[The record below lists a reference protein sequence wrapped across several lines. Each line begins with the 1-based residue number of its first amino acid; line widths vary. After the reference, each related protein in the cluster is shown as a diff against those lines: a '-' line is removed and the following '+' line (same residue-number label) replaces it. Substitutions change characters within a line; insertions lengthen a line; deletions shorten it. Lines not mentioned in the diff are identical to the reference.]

1 MKLQKK
7 QIVSSNSIGKQ
18 LLDFLDDRT
27 GYRGAL
33 HELLFERVP
42 GGARWRYVWGSTLVF
57 AFVVQVITGVVL
69 WSSYSAGA
77 QSAWE
82 SVHWIQHEM
91 SGGWLV
97 RGIHHV
103 MAQAMVIL
111 LALHLMQIVIDGAYR
126 APREVNFWL
135 GLVLMMLV
143 LGMALTGYLLPW
155 DQRGYWST
163 RVATNLAGLLPL
175 IGPSVQQVVIGG
187 SDYGHLTL
195 TRFFALHAGIWPG
208 TLVAMLV
215 LHLTLFRKHG
225 LCAKQ
230 PIRKP
235 DAMFWPDQ
243 VFCDAVACLGVLA
256 VVLGVILLPA
266 LRAMLEG
273 RPIDPGELGAE
284 LGAPADPSQPYAA
297 ARPEW
302 YFLFLFQFLKVFEGW
317 GASGEFLGAILI
329 PGLTMGFMFLMPII
343 GRWNLGHRFNILFT
357 SSLLIGIGLLTAMA
371 YNEDYVALWTDSS
384 SFSDVKDLLEKTGN
398 DPKKIAEAFDSD
410 VQKIAAFN
418 KRSHHYES
426 FLRSEAFLAAVA
438 QASVDGHRA
447 IELAGRPERI
457 PPSGALDLIRQDPL
471 TQGPRLFEQHCA
483 SCHSHV
489 DPASAQAKTKMS
501 KASAANLYG
510 FGSVA
515 WMQGLLDPAEVD
527 GPAYF
532 GNTSHNH
539 GDMVNFVKNDLS
551 DTSAWSSEDIRAVIV
566 AMAAEANVYDTGIPE
581 SDISLIERGR
591 ALISDENRCGSCHD
605 FGINEVNPNMA
616 PDLVGWGSREWLIGI
631 ITNPAHE
638 KFYGTQNDRMPSFGV
653 TTDGAIPRLS
663 LSQIELVVDWIRGQW
678 YRSRSSN
685 PSAHHASEK

>member
-7 QIVSSNSIGKQ
+7 QIISSNSIGKH

-103 MAQAMVIL
+103 MAQAMVVL

-195 TRFFALHAGIWPG
+195 TRFFALHAGILPG

-329 PGLTMGFMFLMPII
+329 PGLTMGVMFLMPII

-418 KRSHHYES
+418 KRSHRYES

-438 QASVDGHRA
+438 QASFDGHRA

-483 SCHSHV
+483 TCHSHV

-532 GNTSHNH
+532 GNTSHNN

-616 PDLVGWGSREWLIGI
+616 PDLIGWGSREWLIGI

>member
-195 TRFFALHAGIWPG
+195 TRFFALHAGILPG

-329 PGLTMGFMFLMPII
+329 PGLTMGVMFLMPII

-418 KRSHHYES
+418 KRSHRYES

-438 QASVDGHRA
+438 QASVDGDRA

-515 WMQGLLDPAEVD
+515 WMQGLLDPAAVD

-532 GNTSHNH
+532 GNTSHNN
-539 GDMVNFVKNDLS
+539 GDMVNFVKNDLA